1 MIGKKIPVVF
11 RIMFVIWVILQ
22 VCLVI
27 KYWDMPNHDDAQ
39 AYVKLASE
47 CIARGT
53 WYPDVHNQWYLKYG
67 SWPDGCFRI
76 KRDITL
82 LFYIC

>member
-47 CIARGT
+47 CIRTCITNMRILFSVRGM
-53 WYPDVHNQWYLKYG
+53 
-67 SWPDGCFRI
+67 
-76 KRDITL
+76 
-82 LFYIC
+82 

>member
-53 WYPDVHNQWYLKYG
+53 WYPDVHNPVSYTHL
-67 SWPDGCFRI
+67 
-76 KRDITL
+76 TL
-82 LFYIC
+82 PTRSDV

>member
-47 CIARGT
+47 
-53 WYPDVHNQWYLKYG
+53 
-67 SWPDGCFRI
+67 
-76 KRDITL
+76 
-82 LFYIC
+82 

>member
-47 CIARGT
+47 ASRGALGIRTCITNMRILFSVRGM
-53 WYPDVHNQWYLKYG
+53 
-67 SWPDGCFRI
+67 
-76 KRDITL
+76 
-82 LFYIC
+82 